1 MRGPVAQLMTESQD
15 FCQIPQFKA
24 WDIALRHWLWM
35 APREDQLWK
44 KEQKDRNGYMEG
56 QSSSPSNENG
66 IELRMKSLAQSPG
79 KSAVLGV
86 RNTCGLEKRRLPLA
100 VHGSPMDKRS
110 AFFLQKEREGKNQNK
125 TKWYLSPHLLLI
137 LIHYPHSCQSD
148 VCISDQVTGLLSTLN
163 KPMILMYSGT
173 TCPVPLSTL
182 ILCCSPLYFLSPENL
197 AFFLFLEHQIFCC
210 LRAFE
215 YPLPRGSLSSLF
227 QIEALNLYTE
237 AKCLLISV
245 IWGLVSILLQYYLFC
260 TWKENLNGN

>member
-1 MRGPVAQLMTESQD
+1 
-15 FCQIPQFKA
+15 
-24 WDIALRHWLWM
+24 M

-56 QSSSPSNENG
+56 QSSSPTNENG

-79 KSAVLGV
+79 KLAVLGV
-86 RNTCGLEKRRLPLA
+86 RNTCALEKRRLPLA
-100 VHGSPMDKRS
+100 VHGSLMDK
-110 AFFLQKEREGKNQNK
+110 REGKNQTK

-148 VCISDQVTGLLSTLN
+148 VCISDHVTGLLSTLN

-173 TCPVPLSTL
+173 TSPVPLSTL

-197 AFFLFLEHQIFCC
+197 AFFLFLEHHIFCC

-215 YPLPRGSLSSLF
+215 YPLPRRSLSSLF
-227 QIEALNLYTE
+227 QIEPSNLYTE

-245 IWGLVSILLQYYLFC
+245 IWGLVSVLLQYYLFC